1 MRFAR
6 LGPIG
11 EETPVVLHNGTAYD
25 LRAIAPDVGAELFGK
40 LDAVVEALDKGSLPE
55 VNGEGL
61 RIGAPIERP
70 QAVVCI
76 GMNYAAHAAES
87 GAEPP
92 EQPVIFFKHPNTV
105 VGPDDVVPLPP
116 HAKKLDWEVE
126 LALVVGKQSWLLN
139 SPEEGLAAVAGV
151 TVADDLSERTWQI
164 EISGGQWSKG
174 KATPGSTPLGP
185 VLVTPDEIDLRNLR
199 LTSAV
204 NGERRQNST
213 TADLIFD
220 VGTIVFELSQFMQL
234 EPGDLILTGTP
245 EGVGLSGRF
254 DYLKDGDVVEI
265 GIEGL
270 GVQRHAVK
278 AFAAPA
284 AESAEATA

>member
-11 EETPVVLHNGTAYD
+11 EEIPVVLHHGAAYD
-25 LRAIAPDVGAELFGK
+25 VRPIARDIGADLFGK
-40 LDAVVEALDKGSLPE
+40 LDQLQQALSEGSLAE
-55 VNGEGL
+55 VDGDGM

-92 EQPVIFFKHPNTV
+92 KQPVIFFKHPNTV
-105 VGPDDVVPLPP
+105 VGPDDDVPLPP

-126 LALVVGKQSWLLN
+126 LALVIGKPAWLLD
-139 SPEEGLAAVAGV
+139 SPEQGLEHIAGV

-185 VLVTPDEIDLRNLR
+185 VLVTPDEVDLRNLR
-199 LTSAV
+199 LTSTV
-204 NGERRQNST
+204 NGEARQNST

-220 VGTIVFELSQFMQL
+220 AGTIIFELSQFMQL
-234 EPGDLILTGTP
+234 EPGDLVLTGTP

-254 DYLKDGDVVEI
+254 PYLGDGDVVEL

-270 GVQRHAVK
+270 GVQRHRIA
-278 AFAAPA
+278 AFSAPA
-284 AESAEATA
+284 EVDA